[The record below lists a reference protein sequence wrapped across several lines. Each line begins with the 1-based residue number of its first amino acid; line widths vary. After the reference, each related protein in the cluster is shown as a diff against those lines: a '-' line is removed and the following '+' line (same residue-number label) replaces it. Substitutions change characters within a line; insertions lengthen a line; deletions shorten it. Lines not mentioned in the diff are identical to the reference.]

1 MLSIHNHLNP
11 FEPLFIKH
19 SSPETWSVVML
30 VGVMDVMWWEGSQS
44 VNFVHILVCPVVIV
58 WKTTFNHYSSVSLAT
73 IQLLISY
80 NYAYRVEENLAPLSG
95 LEENFPTCATWSLS
109 TGVCA

>member
-1 MLSIHNHLNP
+1 
-11 FEPLFIKH
+11 
-19 SSPETWSVVML
+19 ML

-44 VNFVHILVCPVVIV
+44 VNFVRILVCPVVIE
-58 WKTTFNHYSSVSLAT
+58 WKTTFAHYLSVSLAT

-80 NYAYRVEENLAPLSG
+80 NYVYRVEENLSPLSG
-95 LEENFPTCATWSLS
+95 LEENFPTCATWSLP